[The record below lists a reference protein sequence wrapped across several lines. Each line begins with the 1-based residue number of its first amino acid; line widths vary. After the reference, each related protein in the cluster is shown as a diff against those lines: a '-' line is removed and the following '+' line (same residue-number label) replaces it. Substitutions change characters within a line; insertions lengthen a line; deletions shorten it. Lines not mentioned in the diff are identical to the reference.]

1 MPIFCLRNC
10 LRKNMLRF
18 ISIEPMKEI
27 SLKKRRRVW
36 KGNRK
41 GQLRKICVRVSE
53 TAPLIRLYGS
63 WMFFKM

>member
-18 ISIEPMKEI
+18 MSIEPMKEI
-27 SLKKRRRVW
+27 NLKKRRRVW

-41 GQLRKICVRVSE
+41 GQLRKLRKRKDQE
-53 TAPLIRLYGS
+53 RTHTEKEGKAQE
-63 WMFFKM
+63 KA